1 MARPAG
7 RKIYAHAK
15 LRRLRRERGMN
26 QVELARALGLSTSYL
41 NQIEHSRRPLT
52 APVLLRIAEVFGVD
66 PEFFSEAD
74 EERLATDL
82 RAALG
87 DEACGT
93 QVPLEE
99 AADVARDHPEVARAL
114 VALHH
119 RYRDAA
125 ERVVALAPPQDGASL
140 LTAEPHD
147 EVRDFF
153 YAHHNHFGA
162 LDAVAE
168 RTAAD
173 LGTGSAGRTAEA
185 LKERLAARHG
195 ITVVVT
201 DTERAADARR
211 FDPGSGLLL
220 LSPWLSEAQR
230 AFQLAT
236 QLALLEHGSL
246 LDTLVAGGELASE
259 QAAGLASEQ
268 AVGLARIGLAN
279 YFAGALLMPYTAF
292 HRRRRGAALRHR
304 AAPATASASAS
315 RPSATG
321 FHPPA
326 ARARGVPFSFV
337 RVDRAGNIS
346 KRQSATDF
354 HFSRAGGTCPLWNV
368 YEAFSAPGRI
378 LTQVAEMPDGKSY
391 FWVAR
396 TVTRGGFGHRA
407 PRADFAV
414 GLGCELRHAHRL
426 VYSDG
431 LDLDDP
437 GRSPP
442 SGSAAASANGRTAP
456 SGPGPRP
463 GAGWPS
469 TPTGAP
475 MCRTRWS
482 PTAGPHRPRGS
493 AVGELR
499 RPLLDEAPS
508 CPPSGRRWRTPRGT
522 AGVRSGRPRRASS
535 RRPGSTASL
544 AIIATGFDI
553 PATVSATASASV
565 SRSVGRD
572 DPGHQPGPLGLL
584 GVHDAAGEAQVHRL
598 GLADRAGQP
607 LGAADAGDH
616 PELDLG
622 LAEDGGIRGDHDVAQ
637 HRQLA
642 AAARGRSRRRR
653 RSVGVRSWPSRSQA
667 GEPVG

>member
-1 MARPAG
+1 MGRPAG

-26 QVELARALGLSTSYL
+26 QVELARSLGLSTSYL

-125 ERVVALAPPQDGASL
+125 ERVVALAPPQDGESL
-140 LTAEPHD
+140 LSAEPHD

-168 RTAAD
+168 RTASD
-173 LGTGSAGRTAEA
+173 LGTGSAGRTADA
-185 LKERLAARHG
+185 LTERLATRHG
-195 ITVVVT
+195 ITVIVT
-201 DTERAADARR
+201 DPRRAADARR
-211 FDPGSGLLL
+211 FDPESGLLL
-220 LSPWLSEAQR
+220 LSPRLSEAQR

-246 LDTLVAGGELASE
+246 LDTLVGAGELASE
-259 QAAGLASEQ
+259 QAA
-268 AVGLARIGLAN
+268 GLARIGLAN

-292 HRRRRGAALRHR
+292 HRAAEELRYDIELLQARFGVGFETVCHR
-304 AAPATASASAS
+304 LSTLQ
-315 RPSATG
+315 RTG
-321 FHPPA
+321 D
-326 ARARGVPFSFV
+326 RGVPFSFL

-346 KRQSATDF
+346 KRQSASDF
-354 HFSRAGGTCPLWNV
+354 HFSRLGGTCPLWTV

-378 LTQVAEMPDGKSY
+378 LTQVAEMPDGKRY

-396 TVTRGGFGHRA
+396 TVARGGFGHRA

-414 GLGCELRHAHRL
+414 ALGCELRHAHRL
-426 VYSDG
+426 VYAEG
-431 LDLDDP
+431 TALDDP
-437 GRSPP
+437 RSATPIGLGCRICERQDCAQRARPPAGGRLAVDPDRRSHVPYPVVVDGRS
-442 SGSAAASANGRTAP
+442 A
-456 SGPGPRP
+456 
-463 GAGWPS
+463 
-469 TPTGAP
+469 
-475 MCRTRWS
+475 
-482 PTAGPHRPRGS
+482 
-493 AVGELR
+493 
-499 RPLLDEAPS
+499 
-508 CPPSGRRWRTPRGT
+508 
-522 AGVRSGRPRRASS
+522 
-535 RRPGSTASL
+535 
-544 AIIATGFDI
+544 ATGI
-553 PATVSATASASV
+553 S
-565 SRSVGRD
+565 
-572 DPGHQPGPLGLL
+572 
-584 GVHDAAGEAQVHRL
+584 GE
-598 GLADRAGQP
+598 
-607 LGAADAGDH
+607 
-616 PELDLG
+616 
-622 LAEDGGIRGDHDVAQ
+622 
-637 HRQLA
+637 
-642 AAARGRSRRRR
+642 
-653 RSVGVRSWPSRSQA
+653 
-667 GEPVG
+667 

>member
-173 LGTGSAGRTAEA
+173 LGTGSAGRTADA

-201 DTERAADARR
+201 DPERAADARR
-211 FDPGSGLLL
+211 FDPDSGLLL

-292 HRRRRGAALRHR
+292 HRAAEELRYDIELLQARFGVGFETVCHR
-304 AAPATASASAS
+304 LSTLQ
-315 RPSATG
+315 RTG
-321 FHPPA
+321 D
-326 ARARGVPFSFV
+326 RGVPFSFL

-346 KRQSATDF
+346 KRQSASDF
-354 HFSRAGGTCPLWNV
+354 HFSRLGGTCPLWTV

-378 LTQVAEMPDGKSY
+378 LTQVAEMPDGKRY

-414 GLGCELRHAHRL
+414 ALGCELRHAHRL
-426 VYSDG
+426 VYAEG
-431 LDLDDP
+431 LALDDP
-437 GRSPP
+437 RSVTPIGLGCRICERQDCAQRARPPAGGRLAVDPDRRTHVP
-442 SGSAAASANGRTAP
+442 YPVVADGRTTP
-456 SGPGPRP
+456 
-463 GAGWPS
+463 
-469 TPTGAP
+469 PTGI
-475 MCRTRWS
+475 
-482 PTAGPHRPRGS
+482 
-493 AVGELR
+493 
-499 RPLLDEAPS
+499 
-508 CPPSGRRWRTPRGT
+508 SGG
-522 AGVRSGRPRRASS
+522 
-535 RRPGSTASL
+535 
-544 AIIATGFDI
+544 
-553 PATVSATASASV
+553 
-565 SRSVGRD
+565 
-572 DPGHQPGPLGLL
+572 
-584 GVHDAAGEAQVHRL
+584 
-598 GLADRAGQP
+598 
-607 LGAADAGDH
+607 
-616 PELDLG
+616 
-622 LAEDGGIRGDHDVAQ
+622 
-637 HRQLA
+637 
-642 AAARGRSRRRR
+642 
-653 RSVGVRSWPSRSQA
+653 
-667 GEPVG
+667 

>member
-1 MARPAG
+1 MGRPAG

-168 RTAAD
+168 LTATD
-173 LGTGSAGRTAEA
+173 LGTGSAGRTADA
-185 LKERLAARHG
+185 LRQRLAARHG

-201 DTERAADARR
+201 DPERAADARR

-259 QAAGLASEQ
+259 QAAGPASEQ
-268 AVGLARIGLAN
+268 AAGLARIGLAN

-292 HRRRRGAALRHR
+292 HRAAEELRYDIELLQARFGVGFETVCHR
-304 AAPATASASAS
+304 LSTLQ
-315 RPSATG
+315 RTG
-321 FHPPA
+321 D
-326 ARARGVPFSFV
+326 RGVPFSFL

-346 KRQSATDF
+346 KRQSASDF
-354 HFSRAGGTCPLWNV
+354 HFSRLGGTCPLWTV

-378 LTQVAEMPDGKSY
+378 LTQVAEMPDGKRY

-414 GLGCELRHAHRL
+414 ALGCELRHAHRL
-426 VYSDG
+426 VYAEG
-431 LDLDDP
+431 LALDDP
-437 GRSPP
+437 RSVTPIGLGCRICERQDCAQRARPPAGGRLAVDPDRRTHVPYPVVADGRSAPP
-442 SGSAAASANGRTAP
+442 PGISGG
-456 SGPGPRP
+456 
-463 GAGWPS
+463 
-469 TPTGAP
+469 
-475 MCRTRWS
+475 
-482 PTAGPHRPRGS
+482 
-493 AVGELR
+493 
-499 RPLLDEAPS
+499 
-508 CPPSGRRWRTPRGT
+508 
-522 AGVRSGRPRRASS
+522 
-535 RRPGSTASL
+535 
-544 AIIATGFDI
+544 
-553 PATVSATASASV
+553 
-565 SRSVGRD
+565 
-572 DPGHQPGPLGLL
+572 
-584 GVHDAAGEAQVHRL
+584 
-598 GLADRAGQP
+598 
-607 LGAADAGDH
+607 
-616 PELDLG
+616 
-622 LAEDGGIRGDHDVAQ
+622 
-637 HRQLA
+637 
-642 AAARGRSRRRR
+642 
-653 RSVGVRSWPSRSQA
+653 
-667 GEPVG
+667 